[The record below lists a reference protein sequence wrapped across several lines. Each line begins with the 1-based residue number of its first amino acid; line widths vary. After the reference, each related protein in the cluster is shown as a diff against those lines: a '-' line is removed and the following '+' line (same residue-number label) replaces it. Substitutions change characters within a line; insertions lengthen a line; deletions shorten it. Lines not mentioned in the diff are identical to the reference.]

1 MLPKRIELEDI
12 LQFLGEKVLKV
23 MGYIDGVYIDNLA
36 DVENVNETTL
46 DWINEDNANKQKYA
60 ECSNAR
66 VILVTPEVRPIC
78 GKILI
83 AVTNPKLS
91 LALIGNYFFV
101 KKPVTGVHP
110 TAIVNPMARLG
121 SNVSIGAYSV
131 IGNAEVGDNSIID
144 CNVRISDDVIL
155 GKRCVI
161 KSGAILGGAGFG
173 YVRDTVEFP
182 VHFPQIGRI
191 IVGDDVEVGSNTCID
206 RGSLSDTV
214 IGNGTKINNL
224 CHIAHN
230 NKIGEN
236 VIIAGCVNISGSNN
250 INDNVWI
257 APNAS
262 VRGWVTVG
270 EGAIVGMS
278 AVVINDIPARET
290 WVGNPARKLV
300 KE

>member
-1 MLPKRIELEDI
+1 M
-12 LQFLGEKVLKV
+12 
-23 MGYIDGVYIDNLA
+23 
-36 DVENVNETTL
+36 
-46 DWINEDNANKQKYA
+46 
-60 ECSNAR
+60 
-66 VILVTPEVRPIC
+66 
-78 GKILI
+78 
-83 AVTNPKLS
+83 
-91 LALIGNYFFV
+91 
-101 KKPVTGVHP
+101 
-110 TAIVNPMARLG
+110 
-121 SNVSIGAYSV
+121 
-131 IGNAEVGDNSIID
+131 
-144 CNVRISDDVIL
+144 
-155 GKRCVI
+155 
-161 KSGAILGGAGFG
+161 
-173 YVRDTVEFP
+173 
-182 VHFPQIGRI
+182 
-191 IVGDDVEVGSNTCID
+191 GSNTCID